1 MLGEPRAFCR
11 GTLRRAAWRRRLRGV
26 RASLNR
32 CVVFSHGKDA
42 EPWGSKIVALAERA
56 RERGY
61 SVESVDYR
69 GIDSVEARLDKLLAA
84 CAGLPAAPVLVGSSL
99 GAFLAAAASRRVA
112 ASRLFLMA
120 PAVDLPGLPTLPEMA
135 ACPTTVVHGWRDEVV
150 PVEKGI
156 ALARAQRATL
166 HVVDDDH
173 RLHAS
178 LPRIAQWFDEFL
190 R

>member
-1 MLGEPRAFCR
+1 MLGEPPAFCR
-11 GTLRRAAWRRRLRGV
+11 GTLRRSGRRPQVWGVAAL
-26 RASLNR
+26 LNR

-42 EPWGSKIVALAERA
+42 EPWGSKIVALAARA
-56 RERGY
+56 RELGY

-69 GIDSVEARLDKLLAA
+69 GIDSVEVRLDKLLTA
-84 CAGLPAAPVLVGSSL
+84 CAALPAQPVLVGSSL
-99 GAFLAAAASRRVA
+99 GAFLAAAASRRVGA
-112 ASRLFLMA
+112 ARLFLMA
-120 PAVDLPGLPTLPEMA
+120 PAVDLPGLPVLPEMA

-156 ALARAQRATL
+156 ALASAQQGTL
-166 HVVDDDH
+166 HLVDDDH

-178 LPRIAQWFDEFL
+178 LPRIVAWFDEFL

>member
-1 MLGEPRAFCR
+1 
-11 GTLRRAAWRRRLRGV
+11 
-26 RASLNR
+26 
-32 CVVFSHGKDA
+32 
-42 EPWGSKIVALAERA
+42 
-56 RERGY
+56 
-61 SVESVDYR
+61 
-69 GIDSVEARLDKLLAA
+69 
-84 CAGLPAAPVLVGSSL
+84 VLVGSSL

-166 HVVDDDH
+166 HVVNDDH

-178 LPRIAQWFDEFL
+178 LPRIVQWFDEFL

>member
-11 GTLRRAAWRRRLRGV
+11 GTLRPAAWRRKLRGV
-26 RASLNR
+26 RALLNR

-69 GIDSVEARLDKLLAA
+69 GIDSVEARLDKLISA
-84 CAGLPAAPVLVGSSL
+84 CAALPAAPVLVGSSL

-112 ASRLFLMA
+112 ASRLFLIA
-120 PAVDLPGLPTLPEMA
+120 PAVDLPGLPPLPEMA
-135 ACPTTVVHGWRDEVV
+135 ACPTTIVHGWRDEVV

-173 RLHAS
+173 RLHSS
-178 LPRIAQWFDEFL
+178 LPRIVQWFDEFL